1 MRANNSLLPKEW
13 LDRALTLKAA
23 ALAFL
28 SPALVR
34 FPLSLTNQA
43 WTFGIPLH
51 MLVYI
56 KKKIKHSFSLANAYV
71 IKPLSNKN
79 ISLTNIS

>member
-1 MRANNSLLPKEW
+1 MPGCSVVKAHMRANNSLLPKEW

-28 SPALVR
+28 SPALAR

-43 WTFGIPLH
+43 CTFGIPLH
-51 MLVYI
+51 ILVYI
-56 KKKIKHSFSLANAYV
+56 KKKKALIF
-71 IKPLSNKN
+71 
-79 ISLTNIS
+79 IS